1 MNKMTCDSKIN
12 LLCIVFFLVCFRK
25 DFIFMCQQLHME
37 ESAHEIMQQL
47 GMNTD
52 SRLTF
57 QDFLHFRTQV
67 RKENIV
73 HMLW

>member
-1 MNKMTCDSKIN
+1 
-12 LLCIVFFLVCFRK
+12 
-25 DFIFMCQQLHME
+25 MCQQLHME

-73 HMLW
+73 HILW

>member
-1 MNKMTCDSKIN
+1 
-12 LLCIVFFLVCFRK
+12 
-25 DFIFMCQQLHME
+25 MCQQLHME

-67 RKENIV
+67 RKYCTQCVVIV
-73 HMLW
+73 AFLTLCDRQM